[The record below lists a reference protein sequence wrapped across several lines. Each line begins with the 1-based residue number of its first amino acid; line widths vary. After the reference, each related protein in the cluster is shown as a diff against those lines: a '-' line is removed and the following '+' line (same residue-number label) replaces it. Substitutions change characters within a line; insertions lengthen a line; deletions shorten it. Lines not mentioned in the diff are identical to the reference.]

1 MDRKFPA
8 QLRRGLAKPVQA
20 SARPG
25 PRERLPQGSSQRHPC
40 AAFVSGTFQQVTNL
54 LNIMDSESA
63 KTEAVGAGPD
73 MRKTLA
79 SVIITEKATAEPC
92 VVMNALIRCLQV
104 PEVGPP
110 RPQPLLGAQ
119 RLWPLVRPPA
129 AQHTGAGLGAGVQRG
144 AGQGESLLLED
155 AGEPGVFTISKSSSD
170 TVGLGALL
178 LEQEQSRRTCGSK
191 DRADQSSGT
200 PGPWGAGAQ
209 GVVRSDGS

>member
-1 MDRKFPA
+1 
-8 QLRRGLAKPVQA
+8 
-20 SARPG
+20 
-25 PRERLPQGSSQRHPC
+25 
-40 AAFVSGTFQQVTNL
+40 
-54 LNIMDSESA
+54 MDSESA

-144 AGQGESLLLED
+144 AGRGESLLLED

-200 PGPWGAGAQ
+200 PGHWGGLGHRVSKGVMGAEAGPRGAGMGLDYSFGGLVKTQIA
-209 GVVRSDGS
+209 GPP